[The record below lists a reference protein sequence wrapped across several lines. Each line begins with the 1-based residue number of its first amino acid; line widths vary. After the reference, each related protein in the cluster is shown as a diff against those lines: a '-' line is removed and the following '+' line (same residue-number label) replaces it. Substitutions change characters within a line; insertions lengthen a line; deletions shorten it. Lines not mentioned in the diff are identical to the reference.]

1 MPPKAKDGAPLDAA
15 NFQFIFAVLKHN
27 KSTIE
32 PDWEE
37 VARECGISYAR
48 NASVSL
54 SMYPITSNFDA
65 GVLNSRA

>member
-1 MPPKAKDGAPLDAA
+1 MPPKPKDGAPLDAA
-15 NFQFIFAVLKHN
+15 NFPFIFAVLKHN

-37 VARECGISYAR
+37 VVRERGISYAR

-54 SMYPITSNFDA
+54 LIYQITSNFDA
-65 GVLNSRA
+65 EVPNSRA